1 MDITNGAQSVGMPG
15 TRVKIDGGRF
25 QRRTLFEHAP
35 ELVRAAIAEEK
46 NKEWTGYDARWG
58 DAGEL
63 VSFPERLP
71 LILRMQQTFLHRCVP
86 ILDVYDTQMRPCAER
101 QLKRSEAGELEALNQ
116 ARKQPTKLWKA
127 AELTAGN
134 I

>member
-1 MDITNGAQSVGMPG
+1 MPR
-15 TRVKIDGGRF
+15 TRVTTDGGRF
-25 QRRTLFEHAP
+25 QRHTLFEHAT

-46 NKEWTGYDARWG
+46 NKEWAGYDARWG

-63 VSFPERLP
+63 VNFSERLP
-71 LILRMQQTFLHRCVP
+71 LVLRMRQTFLRRCVP
-86 ILDVYDTQMRPCAER
+86 ILGEYDTQMRPCAER

-134 I
+134 M